1 MASKIFIV
9 SVLFWQEPQDNF
21 ATLAWMAN
29 IKLSSRTI
37 WLDRLDAWGL
47 IFRWLVLLVKKRKMA
62 GTVIIENICHVIYAM
77 WACGTNLS

>member
-1 MASKIFIV
+1 
-9 SVLFWQEPQDNF
+9 
-21 ATLAWMAN
+21 MAN
-29 IKLSSRTI
+29 IKLSSGTI
-37 WLDRLDAWGL
+37 WLVRLDAWGL